1 MVNLANRHSLCG
13 GELLKCRNLRF
24 DQCTIHFPISISLR
38 VAGAADL
45 EGLQIISGSQQPLI
59 FIMAPHQG
67 ANKANERYKSEIHL
81 VIGSPPRCLL
91 RVQP

>member
-1 MVNLANRHSLCG
+1 MVNPANRHSLCG

-45 EGLQIISGSQQPLI
+45 QGLQIISGSQQPLI

-67 ANKANERYKSEIHL
+67 EIRQMKDINQRSIWSSA
-81 VIGSPPRCLL
+81 VLL
-91 RVQP
+91 GVY